1 MKTLTTLFAFFALV
15 FSFLAQ
21 GMFAQSV
28 PNSLFAV
35 ILGVCFVS
43 FLCAVLCLKLL
54 LQAKKQIA
62 IQTQNKNLKITMRK
76 EDADEAMLSVF
87 KTMTATTEG
96 DLKTA
101 RKHLKKLEDII
112 GKSVLT
118 DVLDL
123 KILKGEKNFD
133 AVEKLSFKLLNNK
146 DAELV
151 GLKALVETSSKKK
164 NFEEALYSANKAFEA
179 RQDLYWVIENA
190 FRLRAQS
197 SDWKGVLE
205 VLEAGFKKK
214 LIPNE
219 KYGALK
225 SVALYALS
233 LDETKRQ
240 NFLAASKYLNQACH
254 LSPDFVPAALDLAQ
268 HFKNEGQLER
278 AKKTLKE
285 IWRCHPTYDVAK
297 AYLALFK
304 NETPLE
310 QVLRLENLAL
320 LNHKDPS
327 LNNFILAEYNMKAK
341 LYDKARGEFE
351 MFLINNPATKKI
363 ALLIEAYEKKVNH
376 NLKAAENWHKRA
388 QSCVDDC
395 LWVCSN
401 CKNTQSKWKP
411 FCSKCGAFNPFNW
424 HLYVK
429 K

>member
-1 MKTLTTLFAFFALV
+1 MKKLTALFVFFALV

-21 GMFAQSV
+21 SFAQSV

-96 DLKTA
+96 DLKAA

-118 DVLDL
+118 DILEL

-164 NFEEALYSANKAFEA
+164 NFEEALFSANKAFET
-179 RQDLYWVIENA
+179 RQDLYWVLENA
-190 FRLRAQS
+190 FKLRAQS
-197 SDWKGVLE
+197 SDWEGALE
-205 VLEAGFKKK
+205 VLETGYKKK
-214 LIPNE
+214 LISHE
-219 KYGALK
+219 RYCELK
-225 SVALYALS
+225 SVALYAIS
-233 LDETKRQ
+233 QIQTKRH
-240 NFLAASKYLNQACH
+240 NLLGASKHLSQACH
-254 LSPDFVPAALDLAQ
+254 LAPDFVPAALDLAKYL
-268 HFKNEGQLER
+268 KNNNQLER

-285 IWRCHPTYDVAK
+285 VWRCHPTYDIAK
-297 AYLALFK
+297 TYLGLFEH
-304 NETPLE
+304 ETPLE

-327 LNNFILAEYNMKAK
+327 LNNFMLAEYNMKAK
-341 LYDKARGEFE
+341 LYDKARAEFE
-351 MFLINNPATKKI
+351 IFLINNPATKKL

-376 NLKAAENWHKRA
+376 NLRAAENWHKRA
-388 QSCVDDC
+388 QSFADDC

-401 CKNTQSKWKP
+401 CKCTLSKWKP